1 MKKMGFLLLVLVLIA
16 IIGWFAGPRPS
27 FEAVHPEWPTYDLSA
42 EEVEHLVN
50 KWESEQT
57 DLKEGNA
64 AHIYWADSS
73 KAKTPWS
80 IVFIHGFSAS
90 PKAGYPIVDDLAKAW
105 GCNTYY
111 SRIADHGRAT
121 KESFAELT
129 PQMMIES
136 TGKALAIG
144 KSIGEKVLVIGSS
157 TGCTLG
163 AYYAYA
169 EPASVDA
176 LMFYSPNIDMAAK
189 GTGMM
194 TGPWGLQ
201 LTRKMMGSNY
211 RAIPGFDGELAQYWT
226 TPYRVEGLVAVRD
239 LLDQTMTPEGFA
251 QIEQPLYMAYY
262 FKNDSLKDKTI
273 SIEAANRFF
282 DQAGTTDD
290 QKVKAVFPEIGAHVM
305 LSHLQAK
312 DFKDIRESATAFARD
327 ILKMP
332 GL

>member
-1 MKKMGFLLLVLVLIA
+1 MKKMGIVLLALLLIVV
-16 IIGWFAGPRPS
+16 IGWFAGPRPN
-27 FEAVHPEWPTYDLSA
+27 FEAVHPEVPSFQLSA
-42 EEVEHLVN
+42 DEVESLIQ
-50 KWESEQT
+50 KWESEVD
-57 DLKEGNA
+57 DLKADNA

-90 PKAGYPIVDDLAKAW
+90 PKAGYPIIDDLAKAW

-121 KESFAELT
+121 KESFADLS
-129 PQMMIES
+129 PQAMVES

-144 KSIGEKVLVIGSS
+144 KNIGDKVLVVGSS

-169 EPASVDA
+169 DPTSVDA
-176 LMFYSPNIDMAAK
+176 LMLYSPNIDMAAK

-201 LTRKMMGSNY
+201 LTRRMIGSDY
-211 RAIPGFDGELAQYWT
+211 RKIPGFDGELAQYWT
-226 TPYRVEGLVAVRD
+226 TPYRVEGLVAVRA
-239 LLDQTMTPEGFA
+239 LLDQTMADEGFA
-251 QIEQPLYMAYY
+251 KIEQPLYMAYY
-262 FKNDSLKDKTI
+262 YKNDSLMDKTI
-273 SIEAANRFF
+273 SIEAANHFF
-282 DQAGTTDD
+282 NTVGTPEN
-290 QKVKAVFPEIGAHVM
+290 QKVKEVFPEIGAHVM

-312 DFKDIRESATAFARD
+312 DFQNIRESATAFARD
-327 ILKMP
+327 VLKMP